1 MAMIEVGEPRRP
13 VGHSPPPFVSLP
25 KYLAREIAMT
35 NGSARFPAGDRVRQ
49 CVVVVGAGFG
59 GLEAARKLARLP
71 VDVTVIDRHNYHLFQ
86 PLLYQVATAALSPAD
101 IAQPIRA
108 VLRDQQ
114 NATVLLDEVIGVD
127 LAARRVETR
136 FGRSR
141 SYDYLILATGSQY
154 AYFGHDDW
162 PRLAPGLKSIDDAT
176 LIRRR
181 LLLAFEE
188 AETVTDP
195 EIRQRLLT
203 FVLVGAGP
211 TGVEMAGALAELA
224 HATLSRDF
232 RHIDPH
238 TAHILLVEAGPRVLS
253 GFPER
258 LAAFAR
264 RSLERMGVEVL
275 LDTPIEAIEGDGVV
289 AGGKRIEAANVI
301 WCAGVE
307 ASPVARW
314 LGVPAGQGGRVRVAP
329 DLSVPGHAEIF
340 VIGDA
345 AFVTGPTGEPLP
357 GLAPVAKQQGQY
369 VGELV
374 ARLVRR
380 EPAPPPFRYRDQG
393 ALATIG
399 RHSAIADLGWIRLTG
414 SVAWVLWGVVHIL
427 FLIGFRNRM
436 AVFLNWIWAW
446 LTYGRGARL
455 ITGDTTPLAAASKR
469 APCAAPATPNPSAR
483 RHPTR
488 TAQIMGLP
496 DRDT

>member
-1 MAMIEVGEPRRP
+1 MPETETGVLPR
-13 VGHSPPPFVSLP
+13 V
-25 KYLAREIAMT
+25 AII
-35 NGSARFPAGDRVRQ
+35 
-49 CVVVVGAGFG
+49 GAGFG
-59 GLEAARKLARLP
+59 GIEAARKLARAP
-71 VDVTVIDRHNYHLFQ
+71 VEVTVIDRHNYHLFQ

-101 IAQPIRA
+101 IAEPSRV
-108 VLRDQQ
+108 VLRRQK
-114 NATVLLDEVIGVD
+114 NATVLLDDVTGVD
-127 LAARRVETR
+127 IAGRRIETR
-136 FGRSR
+136 FGPAQ
-141 SYDYLILATGSQY
+141 SYDHLVLATGSQY
-154 AYFGHDDW
+154 TYYGHNNW

-181 LLLAFEE
+181 VLLAFEE

-195 EIRQRLLT
+195 AIRQRLLT

-264 RSLERMGVEVL
+264 RSLEKMGVEVL
-275 LDTPIEAIEGDGVV
+275 LDTPIEAIDRDGVL
-289 AGGKRIEAANVI
+289 AKGKRIEAANVI

-314 LGVPAGQGGRVRVAP
+314 LDAPAAKGGRVKVAP
-329 DLSVPGHAEIF
+329 DLSVPGHPEIF

-345 AFVTGPTGEPLP
+345 AFVTAPNGEPLP

-369 VGELV
+369 VGELI
-374 ARLVRR
+374 ARRVRD
-380 EPAPPPFRYRDQG
+380 EPASPPFRYRDEG

-414 SVAWVLWGVVHIL
+414 WVAWVLWGIVHIF

-455 ITGDTTPLAAASKR
+455 ITGDTTSLALSAKPPPR
-469 APCAAPATPNPSAR
+469 AIVQDFSNKGAPDGRKVDSALQEEADSR
-483 RHPTR
+483 V
-488 TAQIMGLP
+488 GY
-496 DRDT
+496 

>member
-1 MAMIEVGEPRRP
+1 MTDR
-13 VGHSPPPFVSLP
+13 F
-25 KYLAREIAMT
+25 AR
-35 NGSARFPAGDRVRQ
+35 NPAVHGDRPR
-49 CVVVVGAGFG
+49 VVLVGAGFG
-59 GLEAARKLARLP
+59 GLEAARKLARSP
-71 VDVTVIDRHNYHLFQ
+71 VDVTVIDRRNYHLFQ

-101 IAQPIRA
+101 IAQPIRV
-108 VLRDQQ
+108 VLRDQR
-114 NATVLLDEVIGVD
+114 NAAVLLDEVIGVD
-127 LAARRVETR
+127 LATRRVETR
-136 FGRSR
+136 FGASQ
-141 SYDYLILATGSQY
+141 SYDYLVIATGSQY

-176 LIRRR
+176 SIRRR

-195 EIRQRLLT
+195 GIRQRLLT

-224 HATLSRDF
+224 HSTLSRDF
-232 RHIDPH
+232 RHINPH

-258 LAAFAR
+258 LGAFAR

-275 LDTPIEAIEGDGVV
+275 LDTPIEAIDGDGVI
-289 AGGKRIEAANVI
+289 ARGKRIEAVNII

-314 LGVPAGQGGRVRVAP
+314 LGVSSGQGGRVRVAP
-329 DLSVPGHAEIF
+329 DLSVPGHAEVF

-345 AFVTGPTGEPLP
+345 AFVTGPKGEPLP

-369 VGELV
+369 VGEVV
-374 ARLVRR
+374 ARVVRR

-414 SVAWVLWGVVHIL
+414 PLAWVLWGIVHIL
-427 FLIGFRNRM
+427 FLIGFRNRT

-455 ITGDTTPLAAASKR
+455 ITGDTTPLVASAKR
-469 APCAAPATPNPSAR
+469 APRATPEKPHPGAR
-483 RHPTR
+483 LHPTR
-488 TAQIMGLP
+488 TAAQTMGQP
-496 DRDT
+496 DRDA

>member
-1 MAMIEVGEPRRP
+1 
-13 VGHSPPPFVSLP
+13 
-25 KYLAREIAMT
+25 MT
-35 NGSARFPAGDRVRQ
+35 NGSAGSQLGHGDRPR
-49 CVVVVGAGFG
+49 VVVVGAGFG
-59 GLEAARKLARLP
+59 GLEAARKLARSP
-71 VDVTVIDRHNYHLFQ
+71 VDVTVIDRRNYHLFQ

-114 NATVLLDEVIGVD
+114 NATVLLDEVIGIDV
-127 LAARRVETR
+127 AARRVETR
-136 FGRSR
+136 FGADQ

-181 LLLAFEE
+181 VLFAFEE
-188 AETVTDP
+188 AENVSDP
-195 EIRQRLLT
+195 EIRRRLLT

-211 TGVEMAGALAELA
+211 TGVEMAGALVELA
-224 HATLSRDF
+224 HASLSRDF
-232 RHIDPH
+232 RHINPH

-258 LAAFAR
+258 LASFAEH
-264 RSLERMGVEVL
+264 SLERMGVEVL
-275 LDTPIEAIEGDGVV
+275 LDTPIEAIDRDGVV
-289 AGGKRIEAANVI
+289 ARGKRIEAANVI

-307 ASPVARW
+307 ASPAARW
-314 LGVPAGQGGRVRVAP
+314 LGVPADKSGRIRVAG

-345 AFVTGPTGEPLP
+345 ALVTGPRGEPVP

-369 VGELV
+369 VGEVV

-380 EPAPPPFRYRDQG
+380 EPEVPPFRYRDKG

-399 RHSAIADLGWIRLTG
+399 RHSAIADLGWVKLTG
-414 SVAWVLWGVVHIL
+414 PVAWVLWGIVHIF
-427 FLIGFRNRM
+427 FLIGFRSRI

-455 ITGDTTPLAAASKR
+455 ITGDTTPLAAAAKPIPR
-469 APCAAPATPNPSAR
+469 ATLDRADPNAR
-483 RHPTR
+483 LHPTGIAVE
-488 TAQIMGLP
+488 TMALP
-496 DRDT
+496 DPKA

>member
-1 MAMIEVGEPRRP
+1 MPRTESG
-13 VGHSPPPFVSLP
+13 VLP
-25 KYLAREIAMT
+25 RI
-35 NGSARFPAGDRVRQ
+35 VI
-49 CVVVVGAGFG
+49 VGAGFG
-59 GLEAARKLARLP
+59 GLEAARKLARAP
-71 VDVTVIDRHNYHLFQ
+71 VEVTVIDRHNYHLFQ

-101 IAQPIRA
+101 IAEPIR
-108 VLRDQQ
+108 VMLRHQQ

-127 LAARRVETR
+127 TAKRRLNTR
-136 FGRSR
+136 FGAVQ
-141 SYDYLILATGSQY
+141 SYDYLVLGTGSQY
-154 AYFGHDDW
+154 TYFGHSDW

-181 LLLAFEE
+181 VLLAFEE
-188 AETVTDP
+188 AESVTDP
-195 EIRQRLLT
+195 AVRRRLLT

-232 RHIDPH
+232 RHINPQ

-264 RSLERMGVEVL
+264 RSLERMGVELL
-275 LDTPIEAIEGDGVV
+275 LDTPIEAVDGDGVL
-289 AGGKRIEAANVI
+289 AKGRRIEAANVI

-314 LGVPAGQGGRVRVAP
+314 LDAPTAQGGRVRVAP
-329 DLSVPGHAEIF
+329 DLSVPGHPEVF

-345 AFVTGPTGEPLP
+345 AFVTGPGGKPLP

-369 VGELV
+369 VGELI
-374 ARLVRR
+374 ARYLRG
-380 EPAPPPFRYRDQG
+380 EPAPPPFRYRDEG

-414 SVAWVLWGVVHIL
+414 WIAWVLWGVVHIF

-455 ITGDTTPLAAASKR
+455 ITGDTTPLSLAARPTSPTLPGETWSEKTS
-469 APCAAPATPNPSAR
+469 PPQSQSPSSVF
-483 RHPTR
+483 PP
-488 TAQIMGLP
+488 MSGE
-496 DRDT
+496 

>member
-1 MAMIEVGEPRRP
+1 MA
-13 VGHSPPPFVSLP
+13 
-25 KYLAREIAMT
+25 
-35 NGSARFPAGDRVRQ
+35 NGSACAPVSDSVRRS
-49 CVVVVGAGFG
+49 VVIVGAGFG

-108 VLRDQQ
+108 VLRDQW

-127 LAARRVETR
+127 AARRIETR
-136 FGRSR
+136 FGTSQG
-141 SYDYLILATGSQY
+141 YDYLIIATGSQY

-176 LIRRR
+176 SIRRR

-232 RHIDPH
+232 RHINPH

-258 LAAFAR
+258 LGAFAR
-264 RSLERMGVEVL
+264 RSLERMRVEVL
-275 LDTPIEAIEGDGVV
+275 LDTPIEAVDGDGVI
-289 AGGKRIEAANVI
+289 ARGKRIEAANVI

-314 LGVPAGQGGRVRVAP
+314 LGVPAGQGRRVKVAP
-329 DLSVPGHAEIF
+329 DLSVPGHPEIF

-345 AFVTGPTGEPLP
+345 AFVTGPMGEPLP

-369 VGELV
+369 VGEVV

-399 RHSAIADLGWIRLTG
+399 RHSGIADLGWIRLTG
-414 SVAWVLWGVVHIL
+414 SVAWLLWGIVHVL
-427 FLIGFRNRM
+427 FLIGFRNRT

-455 ITGDTTPLAAASKR
+455 ITGDTTPLVAAAKR
-469 APCAAPATPNPSAR
+469 APRATPEKPDPGAR
-483 RHPTR
+483 LHPTGTAAR
-488 TAQIMGLP
+488 TMGLP

>member
-1 MAMIEVGEPRRP
+1 MNEGAGPIPSDHRDRPR
-13 VGHSPPPFVSLP
+13 
-25 KYLAREIAMT
+25 
-35 NGSARFPAGDRVRQ
+35 
-49 CVVVVGAGFG
+49 VVIVGAGFG
-59 GLEAARKLARLP
+59 GLEAARRLGRSP
-71 VDVTVIDRHNYHLFQ
+71 VEITIIDRHNYHLFQ

-108 VLRDQQ
+108 ILRHQR
-114 NATVLLDEVIGVD
+114 NATVLLDEVTGIDVS
-127 LAARRVETR
+127 ARRVETR
-136 FGRSR
+136 FGADWT
-141 SYDYLILATGSQY
+141 YDYLVLATGSQY

-232 RHIDPH
+232 RHINPH

-264 RSLERMGVEVL
+264 RSLEQMGVEVL
-275 LDTPIEAIEGDGVV
+275 LDTPIEAIDGDGVL
-289 AGGKRIEAANVI
+289 AKGKRIEAANVI

-314 LGVPAGQGGRVRVAP
+314 LGIPADKSGRVRVAAN
-329 DLSVPGHAEIF
+329 LSVPGHAEIF

-345 AFVTGPTGEPLP
+345 ALVTGPTGEPLP

-369 VGELV
+369 VGEV
-374 ARLVRR
+374 IARLVRR
-380 EPAPPPFRYRDQG
+380 EPAPPHFHYRDQG

-414 SVAWVLWGVVHIL
+414 WLAWILWGIVHIF
-427 FLIGFRNRM
+427 FLVGFRNRM

-455 ITGDTTPLAAASKR
+455 ITGDTTPLAAAAKPPQR
-469 APCAAPATPNPSAR
+469 AIPNMPDPGQR
-483 RHPTR
+483 LQPTR
-488 TAQIMGLP
+488 IAAQTMAVP
-496 DRDT
+496 DREA

>member
-1 MAMIEVGEPRRP
+1 
-13 VGHSPPPFVSLP
+13 
-25 KYLAREIAMT
+25 MT
-35 NGSARFPAGDRVRQ
+35 NGSAGSQLGHGDRPR
-49 CVVVVGAGFG
+49 VVVVGAGFG
-59 GLEAARKLARLP
+59 GLEAARKLARSP
-71 VDVTVIDRHNYHLFQ
+71 VDVTVIDRRNYHLFQ

-127 LAARRVETR
+127 VVARRIETR
-136 FGRSR
+136 FGADQ

-154 AYFGHDDW
+154 AYFGHDEW

-181 LLLAFEE
+181 VLLAFEE

-211 TGVEMAGALAELA
+211 TGVEMAGALVELA

-232 RHIDPH
+232 RHINPH

-258 LAAFAR
+258 LADFAR
-264 RSLERMGVEVL
+264 RSLERMGVEVR
-275 LDTPIEAIEGDGVV
+275 LDTPIEAIDSYGVV
-289 AGGKRIEAANVI
+289 ARGKRIEAANII

-307 ASPVARW
+307 APPVARW
-314 LGVPAGQGGRVRVAP
+314 LGAPADKSGRIRVAA
-329 DLSVPGHAEIF
+329 DLSVPDHAEIF

-345 AFVTGPTGEPLP
+345 ALVTGPRGEPLP

-369 VGELV
+369 VGEVV

-380 EPAPPPFRYRDQG
+380 EPEVPPFRYRDKG

-399 RHSAIADLGWIRLTG
+399 RHSAIADLGWVKLTG
-414 SVAWVLWGVVHIL
+414 PVAWVLWGIVHIF
-427 FLIGFRNRM
+427 FLIGFRSRI

-455 ITGDTTPLAAASKR
+455 ITGDITPLAAAAKPIPR
-469 APCAAPATPNPSAR
+469 ATLDRADPNAR
-483 RHPTR
+483 LHPTR
-488 TAQIMGLP
+488 IAVETMALP
-496 DRDT
+496 DRKA